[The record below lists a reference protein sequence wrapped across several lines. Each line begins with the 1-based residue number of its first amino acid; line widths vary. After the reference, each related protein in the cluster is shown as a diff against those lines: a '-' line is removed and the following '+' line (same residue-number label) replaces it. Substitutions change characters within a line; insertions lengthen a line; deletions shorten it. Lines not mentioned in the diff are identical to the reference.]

1 MTKEQ
6 PGAWRVEI
14 RENGRSGSVDYH
26 EGAEN
31 ITLHWEFCGGDTVA
45 SIWIGETG
53 EWNARHPW
61 AAGRR
66 RQEIL
71 ERIAEEVVRQRAPTC
86 SALIEERSGFIVI
99 KQRPAGSE
107 QRQ

>member
-1 MTKEQ
+1 M
-6 PGAWRVEI
+6 EI
-14 RENGRSGSVDYH
+14 RESGRSGSVIYF

-31 ITLHWEFCGGDTVA
+31 ITFHWEFCGGETVA
-45 SIWIGETG
+45 SIWIGESG

-61 AAGRR
+61 AAGW

-71 ERIAEEVVRQRAPTC
+71 EHIAEEVVRLKAPTC
-86 SALIEERSGFIVI
+86 SALIEERSGFIAI